1 MESKFVDERSTTSS
15 LENPINRRFEQAA
28 INGRDGLPS
37 VGMMR
42 KK

>member
-1 MESKFVDERSTTSS
+1 MESKFFD
-15 LENPINRRFEQAA
+15 ENPINRGFEQAA
-28 INGRDGLPS
+28 INGHDGLPS